1 MARYYFDTDDGTLA
15 LVDDVGVDLPHDTA
29 AQMEMLRIL
38 RELFEGIKMQSGSAK
53 CTVDARREG
62 NQPIGSATAAFEMT
76 WGQSEAES

>member
-38 RELFEGIKMQSGSAK
+38 RELFEGIKMQSEAQSAPS
-53 CTVDARREG
+53 TPARGKPAHRVG
-62 NQPIGSATAAFEMT
+62 HGGVRDDLGPIRS
-76 WGQSEAES
+76 